1 MKRYTSGEIRSFL
14 KADPPVPAEAPG
26 DAGNLPRISV
36 VTPSFNQAG
45 FLERTILSVLNQE
58 YPNLEYIVIDGGSR
72 DGSVDIIRKYERF
85 LSTWI
90 SETDEGQSDAINK
103 GFRMATGDLVAWQ
116 NSDDIYLPGALR
128 KVGEAYRE
136 APGFDVYFG
145 NMCTI
150 DEAEEILHEHR
161 YTPFS
166 VECLLYDGWNIT
178 NQSAFFGREVVRRY
192 AFQVGLRYAMDG
204 DFFVKVGLGGGR
216 FRFIHDSLGALRI
229 HSATK
234 SGTIGQT
241 VGVEEWARIRE
252 RAGIRMRTD
261 IPWGRQYLG
270 RKALCKAK
278 KLYHYLLQRDFDYI
292 GGKIVRL
299 LRGDSELR

>member
-1 MKRYTSGEIRSFL
+1 
-14 KADPPVPAEAPG
+14 
-26 DAGNLPRISV
+26 
-36 VTPSFNQAG
+36 
-45 FLERTILSVLNQE
+45 
-58 YPNLEYIVIDGGSR
+58 VIDGAST

-85 LSTWI
+85 LYAWV
-90 SETDEGQSDAINK
+90 SEADEGQSDAINK

-116 NSDDIYLPGALR
+116 NSDDIYLPGAFR

-150 DEAEEILHEHR
+150 DEAEYILHEHR
-161 YTPFS
+161 YMPFS
-166 VECLLYDGWNIT
+166 VDCLLYDGWNIT
-178 NQSAFFGREVVRRY
+178 NQSAFFAKEVVRLY
-192 AFQVGLRYAMDG
+192 PLQVGLQYAMDG

-216 FRFIHDSLGALRI
+216 FRFIHDTLGALRI
-229 HSATK
+229 HPATK
-234 SGTIGQT
+234 SGTISQT

-270 RKALCKAK
+270 RKALCKARK
-278 KLYHYLLQRDFDYI
+278 MYHYLLQRDFDYI

-299 LRGDSELR
+299 LRGYAELR